1 VSPHFNGIF
10 FTQTSNRFFGKEPK
24 PILSIG
30 AWFGTNLVMQAH
42 IKFKDPKYFSQ
53 ALPLV

>member
-1 VSPHFNGIF
+1 MSPHFNGIF

-24 PILSIG
+24 TILLMG
-30 AWFGTNLVMQAH
+30 AWFVTNLVMQAY
-42 IKFKDPKYFSQ
+42 IEFKDPKYFSQ